1 MKLAIVTST
10 IAPLML
16 EPKFNTEKID
26 EALCGMTLEILEE
39 LSNGWYYCI
48 TGYRY
53 KGYVHDSCISIDTE
67 KTCKWKEEAKNII
80 NHRYVD
86 VLAKPKYQSHI
97 IHNLVKGSRIK
108 LTDETSDVWSK
119 IILPDGRKGWI
130 KSVYIS
136 QYLNSFKNI
145 PEEEL
150 RNNLVNTAL
159 DYMGTQYRWGGKS
172 HLGIDCS
179 GLCSIAYLINGATIY
194 RDAQIKEGY
203 DMREISREELN
214 KGDLIFFPGHVAMYI
229 GGDKYIHSSSK
240 NSGVR
245 INSLN
250 PKHIDYWGELAKTII
265 KYGSIF
271 KKQLRIN
278 D

>member
-10 IAPLML
+10 IAPLMSK
-16 EPKFNTEKID
+16 PKFNTEKAD
-26 EALCGMTLEILEE
+26 EALCGMTLEILEDY
-39 LSNGWYYCI
+39 SDGWYYCI
-48 TGYRY
+48 TSYRY
-53 KGYVHDSCISIDTE
+53 KGYVHESYISIDTE

-80 NHRYVD
+80 SHRFVD
-86 VLAKPKYQSHI
+86 VMAKPRYQSYI

-108 LTDETSDVWSK
+108 VTGGTSDEWSK
-119 IILPDGRKGWI
+119 IILPDDREGWI
-130 KSVYIS
+130 KSVYIG
-136 QYLNSFKNI
+136 QYLNSFNNI

-150 RNNLVNTAL
+150 RNNLVSTAL

-179 GLCSIAYLINGATIY
+179 GLCSIVYLINGATIY
-194 RDAQIKEGY
+194 RDAQLKEGY
-203 DMREISREELN
+203 DMREISREELD

-229 GGDKYIHSSSK
+229 GDDKYIHSSSR

-250 PKHIDYWGELAKTII
+250 PKHDDYWEGLAKSII

-271 KKQLRIN
+271 KKN
-278 D
+278 

>member
-1 MKLAIVTST
+1 MIKIKLAIVTSS
-10 IAPLML
+10 IAPLMS
-16 EPKFNTEKID
+16 EPRFNTEKAD

-39 LSNGWYYCI
+39 LSDGWYYCI
-48 TGYRY
+48 TSYRY
-53 KGYVHDSCISIDTE
+53 KGYVHESHITIDTE
-67 KTCKWKEEAKNII
+67 KTCQWKEEAKNII
-80 NHRYVD
+80 NHRFVD
-86 VLAKPKYQSHI
+86 VMAEPRYQSYI

-108 LTDETSDVWSK
+108 LTGITSGEWSK
-119 IILPDGRKGWI
+119 IILADGREGWI
-130 KSVYIS
+130 KSTYIS
-136 QYLNSFKNI
+136 QYLNSFSKI

-150 RNNLVNTAL
+150 RNKLVNTAL
-159 DYMGTQYRWGGKS
+159 DYMGTQYRWGGKT

-203 DMREISREELN
+203 DMKEITRDELG

-229 GGDKYIHSSSK
+229 GNDKYIHSSSS

-250 PKHIDYWGELAKTII
+250 PDHEDYKENLAKTIS

-271 KKQLRIN
+271 
-278 D
+278 